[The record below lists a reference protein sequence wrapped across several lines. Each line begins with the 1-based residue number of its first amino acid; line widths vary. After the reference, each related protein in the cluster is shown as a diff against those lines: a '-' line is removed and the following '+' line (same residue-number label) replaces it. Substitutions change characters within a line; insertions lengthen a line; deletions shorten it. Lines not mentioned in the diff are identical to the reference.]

1 MTVNKNYSD
10 SELGFDMPAL
20 PGMAMNEIQ
29 TPCLILDMDNFDYNL
44 RRMVELITPYNVSLR
59 AHAKMHKSIDVARQ
73 QLTHGGASGICC
85 QKVSEAE
92 VFARAG
98 VPDIL
103 ITNQVCDQLKIKRLV
118 GIANLGCRLSVCVD
132 DKANI
137 NALSEEAKKQSV
149 YIHCLVELECGA
161 GRCGVADAGQVTE
174 LAIAID
180 ASEYLIFDGIQ
191 AYQGSIQHEQDYH
204 QRKMELDVVIKKV
217 RACLDSLSAAGLDCP
232 VVSGGGTGSFL
243 FEASSGIYTEIQ
255 CGSYAFMDADYGRI
269 RNQKGDRLDKTDW
282 KNALFLLTSIMS
294 TAKDGQ
300 AVCDAGLKVQSVDSG
315 LPIIFGRDDISYVT
329 CSDEHG
335 IIEDEHNKLK
345 INDKL
350 CLIPGHCDPTCNLHD
365 WYVCVRDGAVV
376 DLWPVSARGKAF

>member
-1 MTVNKNYSD
+1 MTVNKIYSD
-10 SELGFDMPAL
+10 SELGFDLPAL
-20 PGMAMNEIQ
+20 PGMAMSDIQ
-29 TPCLILDMDNFDYNL
+29 TPCLILDMDSFDYNL
-44 RRMVELITPYNVSLR
+44 RRMAEVITPYNVSLR

-73 QLTHGGASGICC
+73 QMNHGKATGICC

-98 VPDIL
+98 ITDIL

-118 GIANLGCRLSVCVD
+118 GIAKLGCRLSVCVD

-137 NALSEEAKKQSV
+137 NALSAEAKKQSV
-149 YIHCLVELECGA
+149 QIYCLVELECGA
-161 GRCGVADAGQVTE
+161 GRCGVPDAEQVTE
-174 LAIAID
+174 LAIAINE
-180 ASEYLIFDGIQ
+180 SEYLIFEGIQ
-191 AYQGSIQHEQDYH
+191 AYQGSIQHEKEH
-204 QRKMELDVVIKKV
+204 HRRKKELDVVIEKV
-217 RACLDSLSAAGLDCP
+217 KACLNSLAAAGLKCP

-243 FEASSGIYTEIQ
+243 FEASSGIYTEVQ

-269 RNQKGDRLDKTDW
+269 RNQNGDRLDQTDW
-282 KNALFLLTSIMS
+282 KNALFLLTSVMS

-335 IIEDEHNKLK
+335 IIEDKHNKLK

-350 CLIPGHCDPTCNLHD
+350 CLVPGHCDPTCNLHD
-365 WYVCVRDGAVV
+365 WYVCVRGGAVV